1 MYALAQKNSYK
12 RNVNERNFSQRFS
25 NGAIQM
31 LFFNEHCHSNSIC
44 FKSFL
49 QLFFIYRRDGPS
61 ENLWG
66 WGAAGRSTK
75 KTYSRNRK
83 LNEKKNHTRQLTLK
97 KYLWYGLKKNHT
109 RNLITEKNSCGSKI
123 LHPPLS
129 NGPSLSDGEV
139 DLGGHSFSPPLTP

>member
-1 MYALAQKNSYK
+1 MLTKETPPNTFLMVRFKCCFSMNIVTVIQFVLKVFFSFSLSTVGTDHQKTY
-12 RNVNERNFSQRFS
+12 
-25 NGAIQM
+25 GGGG
-31 LFFNEHCHSNSIC
+31 
-44 FKSFL
+44 
-49 QLFFIYRRDGPS
+49 RRGEVP
-61 ENLWG
+61 
-66 WGAAGRSTK
+66 K